1 MARRGY
7 SIPVAGPSKA
17 TRRHVDLMDD
27 KLESQIESL
36 KGVLRHSPAI
46 RGVIERAG
54 SLRLPDWYLGAGRI
68 SQTVWNHISGRELT
82 SCIGDLDLVYFDPN
96 DVTYAAEN
104 LHGSQKL
111 RLCLTTGRPGW
122 TSRTRPGSTCGV
134 ISASA
139 IGSSPT
145 DRSRTLS
152 SRGPLQPRA
161 VGVRYGHGKVTVY
174 APYGLADLLGMVV
187 RPNKVQVTKKVYL
200 EEAKRWTRGWP
211 DLQIVAMVS

>member
-1 MARRGY
+1 
-7 SIPVAGPSKA
+7 
-17 TRRHVDLMDD
+17 MDD

-46 RGVIERAG
+46 RGVIDRAG

-104 LHGSQKL
+104 LRIAKAQALFNDGPTRVDVKNQARVNLWCDQRFGYRIEPYGS
-111 RLCLTTGRPGW
+111 
-122 TSRTRPGSTCGV
+122 V
-134 ISASA
+134 EDA
-139 IGSSPT
+139 IKSWPAT
-145 DRSRTLS
+145 A
-152 SRGPLQPRA
+152 PC

-200 EEAKRWTRGWP
+200 EKPSDGHAVGQTCRSWQW
-211 DLQIVAMVS
+211 